1 MELPKGIYLV
11 ADAGLVPD
19 TEHLLSIISQAIEGG
34 ATTVQIRAKQFTLD
48 ELTNLCY
55 RALAITRP
63 ANVPL
68 IINDSVEA
76 ALATGADGLH
86 IGQGDRSYL
95 EARALL
101 GPDAI
106 IGLSLE
112 AVEQVTQSRQSG
124 LNYVAASPVF
134 ATPTKTDTAPALGL
148 DGLQYIA
155 ANSPIPVVAIGGIT
169 LANIQAIRQH
179 GAHAAAI
186 VSAICLAAD
195 PKEASEALSNAF
207 AN

>member
-48 ELTNLCY
+48 ELTSLCN
-55 RALAITRP
+55 RTLAITRP
-63 ANVPL
+63 AGVPL
-68 IINDSVEA
+68 IVNDSVEA
-76 ALATGADGLH
+76 ALASGAEGLH
-86 IGQGDRSYL
+86 IGQGDRSYA

-124 LNYVAASPVF
+124 LNYVAASPVC
-134 ATPTKTDTAPALGL
+134 ATPTKKDTAPALGL

-169 LANIQAIRQH
+169 LTNIQAIRQH

-195 PKEASEALSNAF
+195 PKEATGALKKAF